1 MRGSVQIVGLA
12 VLCGCAAIAVSWGDT
27 AAAQAR
33 GQAVFTQVE
42 PPANAGPAA
51 FKRFLKK
58 NRVTDLKPQPGKR
71 SWRSHVFVH
80 LRSAPAA
87 ATLRLPQ
94 NGGRLHLAFYR
105 RVRRKWVRD
114 NVDNVTYRPGV
125 KIMRFPFRFTP
136 SLGLTAGALYQL
148 RVTLLDRRNRE
159 VVLAVGYFK
168 LK

>member
-1 MRGSVQIVGLA
+1 MRGNVRIVGLA
-12 VLCGCAAIAVSWGDT
+12 VLTGSAAIAVSRADT

-33 GQAVFTQVE
+33 GHAVFTQVE
-42 PPANAGPAA
+42 PAADAGPAA
-51 FKRFLKK
+51 VKRFLKK
-58 NRVTDLKPQPGKR
+58 NRVTDLKRKPGKK
-71 SWRSHVFVH
+71 SWQAHVLVH
-80 LRSAPAA
+80 LRSVPAA
-87 ATLRLPQ
+87 AILRLPQ

-114 NVDNVTYRPGV
+114 NVDNVTYSPGV

-159 VVLAVGYFK
+159 LVLAVGYFK